1 LTSSELSL
9 PSAAQVAAARDNIR
23 AFALR
28 SPLLRLNAESTDANI
43 FLKLENLQPWGSFK
57 IRAAVNALKTMDPM
71 RLRRG
76 VLTASAGNFG
86 QGLAFAARAMGV
98 PATVVVPS
106 GAADTKIK
114 ALVELG
120 AKVIRRSFDEWWTVL
135 TSRACPGEEGVF
147 VHPVAEPG
155 VLAGNATIGAEI
167 LEELP
172 GCDAVVVP
180 FGGGGLICGI
190 GSVMRRLRPKVRMIV
205 AESEAAQPAGAAL
218 QHGGPVK
225 VPHRQSFVDGMGSTT
240 VLAEMWPLLR
250 AVADQAEC
258 ASFEQIA
265 AAIRLLAVRH
275 HVIAEAAGAVS
286 VAAALGAQTGIGAQ
300 TGLGAHAVLGGQAA
314 KANIVCIVSGGN
326 IDAEKLGAILAGQSP
341 F

>member
-1 LTSSELSL
+1 MLSL

-23 AFALR
+23 PFALR
-28 SPLLRLNAESTDANI
+28 TPLLRLNTDLPGANI

-57 IRAAVNALKTMDPM
+57 IRSAVNALKTMDAAQ
-71 RLRRG
+71 LQSG

-98 PATVVVPS
+98 PATVVVPT
-106 GAADTKIK
+106 AAAEIKVK
-114 ALVELG
+114 ALLELG

-135 TSRACPGEEGVF
+135 TSRHCPGEEGVF

-155 VLAGNATIGAEI
+155 VLAGNATIAAEI
-167 LEELP
+167 LEDLP

-190 GSVMRRLRPKVRMIV
+190 GSVMRRLRPSVQMIV
-205 AESEAAQPAGAAL
+205 AESEAAQPAAAAL
-218 QHGGPVK
+218 KQGGPVT

-250 AVADQAEC
+250 AVADASEC
-258 ASFEQIA
+258 VSFAQIA
-265 AAIRLLAVRH
+265 AAIRLLAGRH

-286 VAAALGAQTGIGAQ
+286 VAAALATP
-300 TGLGAHAVLGGQAA
+300 AA
-314 KANIVCIVSGGN
+314 KGNVVCIVSGGN
-326 IDAEKLGAILAGQSP
+326 IDTEKLGAILAGQSP